1 MTTSLP
7 SFTETVTQF
16 APVLG
21 FEVHVELNTTSKM
34 FSSAPNAFGNDPN
47 TNVTEVDLGMPGTLP
62 TLNYGAIESAIKL
75 GLALNCSIA
84 ETCRFARKHYFYPD
98 MSRNYQISQFDE
110 PIAFDGWVDV
120 ELDDG
125 EIFRVEIER
134 AHLEEDAGKLTHI
147 GESGRIH
154 AATHALV
161 DYNRAGVPLI
171 EIVTKP
177 IAGAGERAPELAR
190 AYIRTIRDI
199 VRALEISDAHMERGN
214 LRCDANVSLMPH
226 DATEYGTRTE
236 TKNVNSMRSV
246 AHAVDYE
253 MRRQAGLLLAGQSVV
268 QETRHW
274 QEDSRTTSPGRRKS
288 DADDYR
294 YFREPDLVPIHIDQQ
309 WLDRVTAE
317 LPELPDQRRRRL
329 KAAWGTSDGTFRD
342 IVHAQ
347 ALEVIEA
354 TVEAGATPEAA
365 RKWWMGE
372 LARLAHAHDTSL
384 ENLGVAPEDVVELEA
399 LIAEE
404 TINDTI
410 ARQLLGYV
418 ADGEGTPRQ
427 IVAARALAVVSD
439 DGVLGQAIDVAIAED
454 PDAVDKITQ
463 GKVQAIG
470 ALIGPV
476 MRATGGQADT
486 TRVRELIM
494 LKLGVSE

>member
-34 FSSAPNAFGNDPN
+34 FSSAPNGFGNDPN

-476 MRATGGQADT
+476 MRATGGQADA

-494 LKLGVSE
+494 LKLGVSQ